1 MNKLAGTDVIV
12 LMKAALKSN
21 DVLKE
26 AQTLTK
32 DDFDRDDLIVNCF
45 YRAMPMGFATP
56 KLHNK
61 LASTDIIKS
70 LESVKK
76 EITSLGLRKAFNYI
90 QNLRNASDEAVKVE
104 NQINEF
110 SEFSKRETLSKV
122 ANLLAFLSRYTD
134 GASNRDALAETAK
147 NLKTGK
153 LEEAS
158 EQIRNTFAKTNSLQ
172 PIKNY
177 KKAFV
182 TVKQQIGEGY
192 QMCPKGI
199 YQSGRP
205 IPMALSS
212 CREYCIDS
220 RLNPDG
226 TVGCNYVKWLNDN
239 LLTQEQALNVPDF
252 VEVEQ
257 VTVNLK
263 PGERTKFPLSDQD
276 PQDSM
281 MIRDEKLTEKI
292 TTVPWEE
299 QLKATH
305 KNVDKREE
313 PKFAPLASD
322 SAIELLLKDVRDVF
336 DEDELDSL
344 EAQLEELLGE

>member
-1 MNKLAGTDVIV
+1 MKKLAGTDVIV
-12 LMKAALKSN
+12 LMKAAIKSN

-26 AQTLTK
+26 AQTLTRA
-32 DDFDRDDLIVNCF
+32 DFDSDDLIVNCF
-45 YRAMPMGFATP
+45 YRVMPDGFATQN
-56 KLHNK
+56 LHTK
-61 LASTDIIKS
+61 LASSDIIKS
-70 LESVKK
+70 LESIKK
-76 EITSLGLRKAFNYI
+76 EITTQGLRKAFNYI
-90 QNLRNASDEAVKVE
+90 QNLRDASDSAVRME

-110 SEFSKRETLSKV
+110 RESSKRLTLNKA
-122 ANLLAFLSRYTD
+122 ANLLTFLSKYAD
-134 GASNRDALAETAK
+134 GAKNREILAAAAEE
-147 NLKTGK
+147 LKSGK
-153 LEEAS
+153 FENAS
-158 EQIRNTFAKTNSLQ
+158 EQIRTTFAQTNSLNTT
-172 PIKNY
+172 KNF

-182 TVKQQIGEGY
+182 TVRQQIGEGY

-212 CREYCIDS
+212 CREYCIDA

-252 VEVEQ
+252 VKVDQ

-276 PQDSM
+276 PQDSQ

-305 KNVDKREE
+305 KNTEKRED
-313 PKFAPLASD
+313 PKFAPVASD

-336 DEDELDSL
+336 DDDELDTL
-344 EAQLEELLGE
+344 EAQLMELMGE